1 MQKTISINSMELTHR
16 AQMMFFFLLG
26 MIMFSIA
33 GCGTNVSAGPTGV
46 FVDTTTE
53 TFLKQAFSETKDC
66 GDFEKGIFTDISV
79 VIMPPTFPCKHY
91 ASGCSGE
98 YVNPN
103 FLKVGSL
110 YVWKHEVLHF
120 LLDVNTGDPDPGHK
134 NPLFKTC
141 V

>member
-1 MQKTISINSMELTHR
+1 MTTRTQLIFFALFGLL
-16 AQMMFFFLLG
+16 MFNL
-26 MIMFSIA
+26 S

-46 FVDTTTE
+46 FVDASTE
-53 TFLKQAFSETKDC
+53 SFLKKAFSETKEC
-66 GDFEKGIFTDISV
+66 GAFEKGDFKDISV
-79 VIMPPTFPCKHY
+79 IFMPPTFPCKHY

-120 LLDVNTGDPDPGHK
+120 LLDVNTGNPDPGHE
-134 NPLFKTC
+134 NALFKNC
-141 V
+141 A

>member
-1 MQKTISINSMELTHR
+1 MAKRTQFI
-16 AQMMFFFLLG
+16 FFSLLG
-26 MIMFSIA
+26 LLMFSIA

-46 FVDTTTE
+46 FVDSSTE
-53 TFLKQAFSETKDC
+53 TFLKTAFSETKEC
-66 GDFEKGIFTDISV
+66 GAFEKGAFEDISV
-79 VIMPPTFPCKHY
+79 VFMPPTFPCKHY
-91 ASGCSGE
+91 KSGCSGE

-120 LLDVNTGDPDPGHK
+120 LLDLNTGDPDPAHK
-134 NPLFKTC
+134 NALFKNC